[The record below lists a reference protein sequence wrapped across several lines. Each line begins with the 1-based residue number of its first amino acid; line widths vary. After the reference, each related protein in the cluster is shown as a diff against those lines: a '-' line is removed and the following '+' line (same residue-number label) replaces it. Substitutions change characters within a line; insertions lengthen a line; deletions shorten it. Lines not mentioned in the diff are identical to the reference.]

1 MKLKALELAGLVAF
15 AFALVLSGCGSPVLG
30 APGATL
36 TLHEADFGH
45 RYSVHAGD
53 SVRLDLLDTF
63 PVPGSSVVWNAASA
77 DPSILLL
84 VSSTRAT
91 PAAIAHSQAHY
102 VAVFRA
108 VKPGKATIQAV
119 GTARCEAMNPAF
131 CPQPAGSIRIEIS

>member
-15 AFALVLSGCGSPVLG
+15 ALVLSGCGAPALG
-30 APGATL
+30 PPSATL
-36 TLHEADFGH
+36 TLHQTDFGH

-63 PVPGSSVVWNAASA
+63 PVPGSSVVWNAVSA
-77 DPSILLL
+77 DPSILTR

-91 PAAIAHSQAHY
+91 PAAIAGSEAQY

-131 CPQPAGSIRIEIS
+131 CPQPAGSITITIS